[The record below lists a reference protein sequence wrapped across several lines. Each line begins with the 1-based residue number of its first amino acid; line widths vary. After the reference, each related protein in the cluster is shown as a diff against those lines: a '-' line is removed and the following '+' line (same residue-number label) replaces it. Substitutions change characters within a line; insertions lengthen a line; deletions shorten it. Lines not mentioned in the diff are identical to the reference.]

1 MVLAF
6 MRLPPPAPPAVF
18 DSRLEPAVER
28 IEILEA
34 FVDLPDVRKASGK
47 RHHLALCLALFT
59 LAVTAGNRGFLAI
72 GDWLNCYRSEL
83 IALFNPPKGRLPSY
97 STIRR
102 VLLKQ
107 DYSQY
112 SAALARFFG
121 IEPLPG
127 ETLAVVRLRWSEAL
141 GKVLRGSYQLE
152 TDNPDSPPH
161 PAIMLVSAYLV
172 ERGLI
177 LEPYQVDRKTNVH
190 YVRDVT
196 QGEDASRIRMH
207 QLPQIFAVARNF
219 AINLYRSNAFSNMAQ
234 AERLCKFGLD
244 TLKSIF

>member
-1 MVLAF
+1 MVLAL
-6 MRLPPPAPPAVF
+6 MRLPPTPTPAVI
-18 DSRLEPAVER
+18 DSRSEPAVER

-34 FVDLPDVRKASGK
+34 FVDLPDVRRAAGK
-47 RHHLALCLALFT
+47 RHHMALCLALFT
-59 LAVTAGNRGFLAI
+59 LAVTAGNRGFIAI
-72 GDWLNCYRSEL
+72 GDWLKCYRSEL
-83 IALFNPPKGRLPSY
+83 IALFNPPKQRLPSY

-102 VLLKQ
+102 VLLKL
-107 DYSQY
+107 DYSDY

-127 ETLAVVRLRWSEAL
+127 ETLAVD

-177 LEPYQVDRKTNVH
+177 LEPYQVDRKTNEIKALPAFIEQLALKGV
-190 YVRDVT
+190 VIAFDAIST
-196 QGEDASRIRMH
+196 QK
-207 QLPQIFAVARNF
+207 
-219 AINLYRSNAFSNMAQ
+219 NLSADY
-234 AERLCKFGLD
+234 
-244 TLKSIF
+244 